1 MKRAIEVSEN
11 KNKHPTV
18 LEVIS
23 TPSQTII
30 ITTTTTVKN
39 QNTAV
44 LKFSKDFK
52 IAEFK
57 LLVLI
62 LVVKQI
68 KILRL
73 NCTV

>member
-1 MKRAIEVSEN
+1 MKRVIEVSEN

-30 ITTTTTVKN
+30 ITTTVKN

-44 LKFSKDFK
+44 LKFSKDFI

-73 NCTV
+73 NCAV